1 MRRGKEIASLP
12 SSFLPPLLLR
22 QLEPVSLP
30 SFRMTTG
37 GGGRLSVRPSD
48 RPLSSKNSRHPFSS
62 FSCRVRVTIGL
73 SFWSGFK
80 PAIVI
85 HGLAAASSAA
95 LIIPLNTL

>member
-37 GGGRLSVRPSD
+37 GGGRLSARPSVRPSSEFQKFQTSIFLLFLQGQSD
-48 RPLSSKNSRHPFSS
+48 DLTEFLEQTYACNNNS
-62 FSCRVRVTIGL
+62 V
-73 SFWSGFK
+73 
-80 PAIVI
+80 
-85 HGLAAASSAA
+85 SSAT
-95 LIIPLNTL
+95 LIML